1 MKKIAFHIQKGG
13 VGKTTI
19 SGNIASYFTSQNQ
32 KTILVDCD
40 PQGNT
45 TSWFITDQEVTYEL
59 ADVLRGDVS
68 IEEAIVEISSNF
80 YLLPTFSLNGTLKNY
95 AETKLFQEPFVFDD
109 LCNQLGRYN
118 FNYAIFDLSP
128 GMSMLERSVLLA
140 MDEVI
145 TPLTP
150 EYFSVDGVEI
160 FNDELNKINKNYRK
174 QITHKR
180 IVINVINRS
189 FKLHKS
195 YLEHFKSLNYEI
207 YYISQDANIPK
218 AQTLNQSI
226 FDFNTKSR
234 AVSEFEKLAHSI
246 S

>member
-13 VGKTTI
+13 VGKTTL
-19 SGNIASYFTSQNQ
+19 SGNTASYFMSKNK
-32 KTILVDCD
+32 KTILIDCD
-40 PQGNT
+40 PQGNSS
-45 TSWFITDQEVTYEL
+45 SWFITNQDVKYEL
-59 ADVLRGDVS
+59 ADVLKGDVS
-68 IEEAIVEISSNF
+68 IEDVVLEINTNF
-80 YLLPTFSLNGTLKNY
+80 FLLPTFSLNGTLKNY
-95 AETKLFQEPFVFDD
+95 AESKLFHEPFIFDD
-109 LCNQLGRYN
+109 LCAQLETFN

-150 EYFSVDGVEI
+150 EYFSIDGIEI

-174 QITHKR
+174 QIVHKR
-180 IVINVINRS
+180 IVINAINRS

-195 YLEHFKSLNYEI
+195 YLERFKSLNYEI

-218 AQTLNQSI
+218 SQTLNQSI
-226 FDFNTKSR
+226 FDFNIKSKT
-234 AVSEFEKLAHSI
+234 VSEFEKLANSI

>member
-1 MKKIAFHIQKGG
+1 M
-13 VGKTTI
+13 
-19 SGNIASYFTSQNQ
+19 SQNQ
-32 KTILVDCD
+32 KTVLVDCD

-45 TSWFITDQEVTYEL
+45 TSWFVTDQNVKYEL
-59 ADVLRGDVS
+59 ADVLKGEVS
-68 IEEAIVEISSNF
+68 VEDAIVEIGNNF
-80 YLLPTFSLNGTLKNY
+80 FLMPTFSLNGTLKNY
-95 AETKLFQEPFVFDD
+95 AETKLFQEPFIFDD
-109 LCNQLGRYN
+109 LCGHLESYN

-128 GMSMLERSVLLA
+128 GMSMLERAVLLA

-150 EYFSVDGVEI
+150 EYFSVDGIEI
-160 FNDELNKINKNYRK
+160 FNDELNKINKSYRK

-180 IVINVINRS
+180 IVINEINRS

-207 YYISQDANIPK
+207 YYISQDANLPK
-218 AQTLNQSI
+218 AQTLNKSI
-226 FDFNTKSR
+226 FDFNSKSR
-234 AVSEFEKLAHSI
+234 TVSEFEKLAYSI